1 METNEAEKES
11 GNIRYRGD
19 RRESESE
26 REREREMGWDVRLFA
41 TRTEQFLAELLISNA
56 EGRKM
61 RKVKCFCG
69 TSKEEAQTEFVLLDI
84 PL

>member
-19 RRESESE
+19 RRESE
-26 REREREMGWDVRLFA
+26 REREREMGCDVRLFA

>member
-19 RRESESE
+19 RRESE
-26 REREREMGWDVRLFA
+26 REREKEMGWDVRLFA